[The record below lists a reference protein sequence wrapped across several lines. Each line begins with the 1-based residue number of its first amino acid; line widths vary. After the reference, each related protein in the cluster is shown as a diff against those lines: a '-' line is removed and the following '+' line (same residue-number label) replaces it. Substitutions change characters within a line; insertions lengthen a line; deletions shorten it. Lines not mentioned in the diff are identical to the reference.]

1 MRRGEVW
8 RVRLPTTPGHAQSGD
23 RPALVVQ
30 NDAFTAALPT
40 VLVVPFTGSLAAAR
54 FAGTLRL
61 DPDGTNGLTTP
72 SIALAFQLRAIDQRD
87 CVQRLGAVEP
97 ATLAAIIALI
107 GDLTG

>member
-8 RVRLPTTPGHAQSGD
+8 RVRLPSATGHAQAGD

-40 VLVVPFTGSLAAAR
+40 VLVVPFTSNLAAAR
-54 FAGTLRL
+54 FAGTRRV
-61 DPDGTNGLTTP
+61 DPDGRNGLTTP

-87 CVQRLGAVEP
+87 CLKRLGEVD
-97 ATLAAIIALI
+97 TTLLAAVIDLI
-107 GDLTG
+107 RDLTS

>member
-8 RVRLPTTPGHAQSGD
+8 RVRLPPASGHTQSGD

-40 VLVVPFTGSLAAAR
+40 VLVVPFTGNLAAAR
-54 FAGTLRL
+54 FAGALRV
-61 DPDGTNGLTTP
+61 DPDGTNGLTAP

-87 CVQRLGAVEP
+87 CLHRLGVLDA
-97 ATLAAIIALI
+97 ATLAAVIALI
-107 GDLTG
+107 RDLTG